1 MKTMQEYLDEVADMV
16 TGTDP
21 RLAVSAHFGADT
33 ASVRVHSPAGKCLGE
48 LTITVKGD
56 RPEFDME
63 HACLYAGYLAGVA
76 SVRLGNTETMQ

>member
-1 MKTMQEYLDEVADMV
+1 MV

-63 HACLYAGYLAGVA
+63 HACFSAGYLVGMAQARMGSNQGTV
-76 SVRLGNTETMQ
+76 Q